1 MTGLWIFVKK
11 WLWWLNKIF
20 KDLYIWINEKLFFT
34 QFLEPYVT
42 YLTWQNYPPALVW
55 ICWFI
60 NHPSLWGI
68 FPLFNF
74 FHSRHKSKILDN
86 FRRKQNEALHWFINH
101 PLFWLSWVQLN
112 FDEIFWFLFL
122 VPRVPSKGLQNES
135 LASAEAYSIVS
146 SSYPF
151 YS

>member
-1 MTGLWIFVKK
+1 MMGFKWSWISVKK
-11 WLWWLNKIF
+11 WLGWLNNNFLKTYQFELTIAVSYIPDKISAGLCMNLLIYN
-20 KDLYIWINEKLFFT
+20 KSK
-34 QFLEPYVT
+34 
-42 YLTWQNYPPALVW
+42 
-55 ICWFI
+55 I

-74 FHSRHKSKILDN
+74 FHLRHISKILDN

-122 VPRVPSKGLQNES
+122 VPRVPSKRLQNES